1 MENRESER
9 ADLGFS
15 VETTP
20 EGELSSQMTTL
31 PQRAD
36 RETAPDHRVGAFGE
50 YELLERIGQGG
61 MGLVYKARQRN
72 PNRLVAIKM
81 ILAGRFASDHDVKR
95 FHNESE
101 AAAELDHPHIVPI
114 YEVGEHDGYNYFS
127 MKLVEG
133 SNLERSKVAY
143 VADPRLAAQLMAT
156 VARAIHHAHQRG
168 VLHRDLKPSNILI
181 DRAGT
186 PFVVDFGLAKRLHST
201 LELTQD
207 DANLGTPR
215 YMAPEQVAR
224 DRGAVTTSTDVYG
237 LGNVLYVLLTGVPAA
252 LGLSPSEILDRVV
265 NRNPEPPSKLNRRV
279 QRDLETICLKCL
291 EKEPSKRYGSAEELA
306 EELERWL
313 AGKPIMARPV
323 GPVGWASRWCRRHP
337 AEAILGSVA
346 VGATLFIIAMGGWLA
361 FDAVRK
367 DTEVERKVAV
377 ESETAIQA
385 LAAGQLTR
393 ANEAFGRATGL
404 ASTASAAARRRVAP
418 RLADL
423 QTLFRLEDIRMN
435 HLEASEDGLD
445 LAGAA
450 ALYAAAFRDYG
461 IDVER
466 GPAADVIARIKQREA
481 RSALVE
487 ALDDWALNTTD
498 NAARGR
504 LLAIADAAEAQ
515 PGSLSNQVR
524 AALAKRD
531 KSALLKLAEEAR
543 STKRRPATMVSLA
556 AGLREQ
562 GALEQAVDLLRT
574 AQEQQPGDF
583 WLNLELA
590 TSLILWRPGE
600 PRDALPFV
608 TAALALSNGNPGVY
622 TYIGGSQIKAGKLAD
637 AEASYRQAIR
647 LKQDFAVAT
656 ADLGLVLNERGKL
669 KESQAMLTRAV
680 ELDPGNPRSYYNLG
694 RNLQRQGN
702 NERAAEMYRQ
712 AIDRK
717 PDFAEA
723 FNNYGNCLTA
733 LGHLDQAM
741 AAFNKSLALRPR
753 YGRAYYNRG
762 CLFDQLGR
770 FDQAKESYRQAI
782 QYQPDFVD
790 SYRQIAFDLM
800 YQEGNFKEALT
811 ELDEGMKLLPAKD
824 PTRPRWEVLRAECR
838 RLINLDPRLDAYLKG
853 EIKPSG
859 AGESCDLALLCA
871 WPSRRLFGEAARLY
885 ERAFALEPARATD
898 LRMGYRYYAAACAA
912 RAASGEGRDSVG
924 MAERTHWRE
933 RSLEWLQADL
943 ALRRDQIQHG
953 KPEQAEVARGKL
965 LYWLGDP
972 QLAGVRDQ
980 RALQEMTD
988 ADREKWRAFW
998 RTISELTEKPRGPS
1012 VKS

>member
-1 MENRESER
+1 MENRDAEG
-9 ADLGFS
+9 AD
-15 VETTP
+15 P
-20 EGELSSQMTTL
+20 ELSKETAAEAEPNSQATTL

-36 RETAPDHRVGAFGE
+36 SETGPDHQVGAFGA
-50 YELLERIGQGG
+50 YELLERIGRGG
-61 MGLVYKARQRN
+61 MGLVYKAQQRN

-81 ILAGRFASDHDVKR
+81 ILAGRFASEHDVKR
-95 FHNESE
+95 FHNESA

-133 SNLERSKVAY
+133 TNLERGKAAY

-186 PFVVDFGLAKRLHST
+186 PFVVDFGLAKRLHSA

-224 DRGAVTTSTDVYG
+224 DRGAVTTATDVYG

-252 LGLSPSEILDRVV
+252 LGLAPSEILDRIV
-265 NRNPEPPSKLNRRV
+265 NRSPEPPSKLNRRV

-291 EKEPSKRYGSAEELA
+291 EKEPAKRYGSAEELA
-306 EELERWL
+306 LDLERWL
-313 AGKPIMARPV
+313 GGKPIKARPV
-323 GPVGWASRWCRRHP
+323 GPLGWATRWCRRHP

-346 VGATLFIIAMGGWLA
+346 VAATLIIVTTGGWLA
-361 FDAVRK
+361 FDAARK

-377 ESETAIQA
+377 ESVTAIQA
-385 LAAGQLTR
+385 LSAGQLTR
-393 ANEAFGRATGL
+393 ANEAFGRVTGL
-404 ASTASAAARRRVAP
+404 ASTASAAARRHVAP

-423 QTLFRLEDIRMN
+423 KTLFRFEDIRMS
-435 HLEASEDGLD
+435 HLEASEDGLY

-466 GPAADVIARIKQREA
+466 GRPADVIAQIKSREA
-481 RSALVE
+481 RAALVE

-498 NAARGR
+498 TAARGR
-504 LLAIADAAEAQ
+504 LLTVAAGADGQ
-515 PGSLSNQVR
+515 PASLSNQVR

-531 KSALLKLAEEAR
+531 KSALLKLAEVAR
-543 STKRRPATMVSLA
+543 STKPRPATLVSLA

-562 GALEQAVDLLRT
+562 DELEQAVKLLRT
-574 AQEQQPGDF
+574 AQQDQPGDF

-590 TSLILWRPGE
+590 TTLMLWRPNESG
-600 PRDALPFV
+600 DALPFV

-622 TYIGGSQIKAGKLAD
+622 AYVGNAQVKAGKLAD
-637 AEASYRQAIR
+637 AETSFRQAIR
-647 LKQDFAVAT
+647 IKDGFAVAT
-656 ADLGLVLNERGKL
+656 ADLGLVLSELGKL
-669 KESQAMLTRAV
+669 SESHTMLTRAV

-717 PDFAEA
+717 PEFAEA

-733 LGHLDQAM
+733 MGCLDKAM
-741 AAFNKSLALRPR
+741 AAFDKSLTLRPR
-753 YGRAYYNRG
+753 YGRAHYNRG
-762 CLFDQLGR
+762 CLLDQMGR
-770 FDQAKESYRQAI
+770 FDQAEQSYRQAI
-782 QYQPDFVD
+782 ECQPDFAD

-800 YQEGNFKEALT
+800 YQDGNFKEALT
-811 ELDEGMKLLPAKD
+811 ELDKGMKLLPAKD
-824 PTRPRWEVLRAECR
+824 RTRPRWEILQAECR
-838 RLINLDPRLDAYLKG
+838 RLIALDPRLDAYLKN
-853 EIKPSG
+853 EVKPGG

-885 ERAFALEPARATD
+885 EKAFVLEPARATD

-912 RAASGEGRDSVG
+912 RAASGEGRDSVPP
-924 MAERTHWRE
+924 AERTHWRE

-943 ALRRDQIQHG
+943 ALRLDQIQHG
-953 KPEQAEVARGKL
+953 KPGQADVARSKL
-965 LYWLGDP
+965 RYWLSDP
-972 QLAGVRDQ
+972 QLAGIRDE
-980 RALQEMTD
+980 RALQEMTNSERD
-988 ADREKWRAFW
+988 KWRALW
-998 RTISELTEKPRGPS
+998 RTIGELTDTVERAEKHS
-1012 VKS
+1012 